1 MLDREIE
8 GEDTKELALAD
19 EDLDNHRMETVGSV
33 RGEWERRSRAARRPC
48 LAGMMVAAVEEA
60 ALAVPADTAVG
71 DRGHMRGN
79 AHARG

>member
-60 ALAVPADTAVG
+60 ADTAVG